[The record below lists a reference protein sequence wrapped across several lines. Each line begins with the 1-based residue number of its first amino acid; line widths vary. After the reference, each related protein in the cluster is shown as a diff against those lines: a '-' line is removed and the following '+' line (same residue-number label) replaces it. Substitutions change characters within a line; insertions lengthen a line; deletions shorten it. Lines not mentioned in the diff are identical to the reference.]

1 MVAPEEVRHM
11 AATEHPPAPASH
23 DVPDC
28 VPSGRAA
35 EGCIDVLP
43 RTLGTWSMISV
54 TMGVM
59 IGSGIFRTPSSIA
72 QMTGSVGGLSLI
84 WVVGGIVTLCL
95 ALCLAEL
102 STMFPRAGGI
112 YTYLHEAYG
121 PVVAFVF
128 GWTFLIINP
137 AQWAAITIIFAD
149 YLSAFV
155 PLTTDGKRLVASALI
170 VCVSAANYY
179 SLRFASAI
187 QNFATVSKALALA
200 VISVL
205 LFALADGSGG
215 ALAQPAQWSLPGF
228 SSIAVA
234 IVAVLWPYEGV
245 ASSCALAGEVRD
257 PARTLPRALIAGV
270 LGVTALY
277 LLINAAYV
285 YVLPFDVVAG
295 SGFVAAE
302 AMRRVAGTAGAAFIS
317 ACVLLSTFGAIAAT
331 SMVDPRVFYAM
342 ARDGL
347 FFKRIGAVHPRYR
360 TPHVA
365 IVVSAAL
372 AIVYL
377 WIRTFEQLAA
387 QFILGLWVFYALA
400 VFAVLVLRI
409 RRPDAARPYRTL
421 GYPVVPLVFVLC
433 AAGLLVSA
441 FIELPVISFVNL
453 GVTASGIL
461 FYFIW
466 KLRAGRQAAVIR
478 ASNL

>member
-1 MVAPEEVRHM
+1 M
-11 AATEHPPAPASH
+11 AAVDHPPAGAA
-23 DVPDC
+23 D
-28 VPSGRAA
+28 AA
-35 EGCIDVLP
+35 EIPPATDAKEEASGALP
-43 RTLGTWSMISV
+43 RTLGTWSMIAV

-84 WVVGGIVTLCL
+84 WLMGGIVTLCL

-112 YTYLHEAYG
+112 YVYLHEAYG
-121 PVVAFVF
+121 PAVAFVF

-137 AQWAAITIIFAD
+137 AQWAAITVIFAD
-149 YLSAFV
+149 YLGAFV
-155 PLTTDGKRLVASALI
+155 PLTPSGKHVVASALV

-187 QNFATVSKALALA
+187 QNCATAAKALALA
-200 VISVL
+200 VICLL
-205 LFALADGSGG
+205 LFALTDGSSG
-215 ALAQPAQWSLPGF
+215 ALAQPTQWSLPGF

-245 ASSCALAGEVRD
+245 ASACALSGEVRD

-270 LGVTALY
+270 LGVTVLY

-285 YVLPFDVVAG
+285 YVLPFRVVTD
-295 SGFVAAE
+295 SEFVAAE
-302 AMRRVAGTAGAAFIS
+302 AMQHVAGQAGAAFIS
-317 ACVLLSTFGAIAAT
+317 ACVLLSTFGAIVAT

-342 ARDGL
+342 AQDGL
-347 FFKRIGAVHPRYR
+347 FFKRTGATHPRYR

-365 IVVSAAL
+365 IVLSAAL

-377 WIRTFEQLAA
+377 WIRTFEELAA
-387 QFILGLWVFYALA
+387 QFILGLWAFYALA

-421 GYPVVPLVFVLC
+421 GYPLVPLVFVLC
-433 AAGLLVSA
+433 AAGLLASA
-441 FIELPVISFVNL
+441 FIELPAISLVNL
-453 GVTASGIL
+453 CVTASGVPV
-461 FYFIW
+461 YFIW
-466 KLRAGRQAAVIR
+466 KTVARRCEDPAPAR
-478 ASNL
+478 